1 MVSSWSPLCEYA
13 PPLMHSWAGGGVMWW
28 LTQVGLLIVRQ
39 LTETKGKNTQ
49 FTILHF
55 LKKEVQT
62 KKEHLLS
69 FYDELPNVE
78 KASKRTCVRKDACR
92 PDQSHAWSVLLCAVC
107 MEHIIMEV
115 QKIKKD
121 LTQLERELAV
131 RKEEKDKLSAEQP
144 PAPEDHYCELM
155 GVRRF
160 SSFLHPST

>member
-1 MVSSWSPLCEYA
+1 
-13 PPLMHSWAGGGVMWW
+13 
-28 LTQVGLLIVRQ
+28 
-39 LTETKGKNTQ
+39 
-49 FTILHF
+49 
-55 LKKEVQT
+55 
-62 KKEHLLS
+62 
-69 FYDELPNVE
+69 
-78 KASKRTCVRKDACR
+78 
-92 PDQSHAWSVLLCAVC
+92 

-155 GVRRF
+155 GVRGF